1 MRGHLY
7 VIAAPSGAGKTSL
20 VKALMEG
27 DPALKFSVSYTTR
40 APRPTEVDGLDYH
53 FVASEKFARMLAAGE
68 FLEHA
73 QVFDHC
79 YGTALAT
86 VQGALAQGTRLLLE
100 IDWQGAQQVR
110 AKLPEAQT
118 IFILPP
124 SRASLEQ
131 RLHARSTDSPAVIRR
146 RLQDSVG
153 DLAHWNEFDYVVI
166 NDQFDE
172 ALAGLRAVVSGRG
185 EELRANRPAVTLLAA
200 DLLKTPAP

>member
-40 APRPTEVDGLDYH
+40 APRPTEVDGLDYY
-53 FVASEKFARMLAAGE
+53 FVTSEKFARMVAAGE

-110 AKLPEAQT
+110 TKLPEAQT

-131 RLHARSTDSPAVIRR
+131 RLHARSTDSAAVIRR
-146 RLQDSVG
+146 RLRDSVG
-153 DLAHWNEFDYVVI
+153 DLAHWNEFDFVVI

-185 EELRANRPAVTLLAA
+185 DKLRANRPAVTLLAA
-200 DLLKTPAP
+200 ELLKPPAN